1 MAIEICI
8 WGRTMMKK
16 NLVLIT
22 DPSEDFCCELSQKLT
37 QFSQVL
43 ACKNVGETLEFLA
56 QEQPDVL
63 VLDLMMPDMD
73 GISLIELLNS
83 SGRTP
88 KILAT
93 SSYVSPY
100 IQDAMARLNVICLME
115 KPCCVSTV
123 AARVRTM
130 LQQKGASLCTD
141 SGVSRLLLRMGFS
154 AKLRGYA
161 YLREAVLRMASD
173 PDISLTNELY
183 PGVAGV
189 FGVTSQHVE
198 HSIRGAVMD
207 AWKNRPAGVW
217 ELYLAPD
224 ELGCLERPTN
234 AEIISALASSLTG
247 SPEERYVA
255 ALERLG

>member
-1 MAIEICI
+1 
-8 WGRTMMKK
+8 MKK
-16 NLVLIT
+16 NLVLIA
-22 DPSEDFCCELSQKLT
+22 DPSEDFCCELSQKLSL
-37 QFSQVL
+37 FSQVL
-43 ACKNVGETLEFLA
+43 SCKNGAEALELLA

-63 VLDLMMPDMD
+63 VVDLMMPEMD
-73 GISLIELLNS
+73 GISLIELMTA

-100 IQDAMARLNVICLME
+100 ILDAMARLNVACLME
-115 KPCCVSTV
+115 KPCCVSAV

-161 YLREAVLRMASD
+161 YLREAVIRMALD

-183 PGVAGV
+183 PGVASV

-217 ELYLAPD
+217 ELYLDPD
-224 ELGCLERPTN
+224 AMGCLERPTN
-234 AEIISALASSLTG
+234 AVIISALASSLNV
-247 SPEERYVA
+247 SPEERRIA